1 MFSVSYGGPCRQ
13 VANDAIWVWGRFYNS
28 RCRPNLRKCGKK
40 SGNALILYPA
50 WPVGGRIGAERAT
63 TLKKSR
69 LTTRGL
75 IPSATCDQYTVSETM
90 SEQKDMQTEEK
101 AADVTPERSAKK
113 PEGAATTPH
122 SAQFWD
128 ESSPEAQSKKVVA
141 AAETVREYAVPRD
154 DGKGLPAERLVPS
167 TEDVRLQA
175 MGGKDL
181 LRIMPKVLRSGSSGV
196 DVLCTVTD
204 LMALGGA
211 YEHELGDR
219 VRRLAGNCEVR
230 LQVATRALD
239 GGSRL
244 LGAQLAAEGEAS
256 REAFLEFA

>member
-1 MFSVSYGGPCRQ
+1 
-13 VANDAIWVWGRFYNS
+13 
-28 RCRPNLRKCGKK
+28 
-40 SGNALILYPA
+40 
-50 WPVGGRIGAERAT
+50 
-63 TLKKSR
+63 
-69 LTTRGL
+69 
-75 IPSATCDQYTVSETM
+75 M

-101 AADVTPERSAKK
+101 VADATPERSAKK

-122 SAQFWD
+122 SAQCWE

-181 LRIMPKVLRSGSSGV
+181 LRIMPKVLRSGSSGA

-244 LGAQLAAEGEAS
+244 LGAQLAAEAS
-256 REAFLEFA
+256 REAFLEFARVQRQAAEEFTEAARMITVALETARVQAATQLQVAWRRWSAVREAVAQRAAVELGGAGGNGCVFGGGGGGSAAGAEGGGTCASCG

>member
-1 MFSVSYGGPCRQ
+1 
-13 VANDAIWVWGRFYNS
+13 
-28 RCRPNLRKCGKK
+28 
-40 SGNALILYPA
+40 
-50 WPVGGRIGAERAT
+50 
-63 TLKKSR
+63 
-69 LTTRGL
+69 
-75 IPSATCDQYTVSETM
+75 M

-181 LRIMPKVLRSGSSGV
+181 LRIMPKVLRSGSSGGV
-196 DVLCTVTD
+196 GADVLCTITD
-204 LMALGGA
+204 LMVQGGA
-211 YEHELGDR
+211 CEYKLGAR
-219 VRRLAGNCEVR
+219 VR
-230 LQVATRALD
+230 
-239 GGSRL
+239 GG
-244 LGAQLAAEGEAS
+244 
-256 REAFLEFA
+256 AFLISR